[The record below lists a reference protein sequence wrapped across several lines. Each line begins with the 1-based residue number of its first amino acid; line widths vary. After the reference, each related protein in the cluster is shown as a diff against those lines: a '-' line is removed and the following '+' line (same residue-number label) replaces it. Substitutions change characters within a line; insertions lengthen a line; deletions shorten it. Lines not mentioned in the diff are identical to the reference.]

1 MVVTMQTGKHS
12 ATFYIDQLNYAN
24 QNGFTMLAVLAAMFL
39 SALAANTVM
48 VNVSQQNTRE
58 REAQLMQVG
67 FLYRQAIKDYHEMSP
82 GAEKQWPK
90 TLLDLTH
97 DVRFV
102 DLRRHLREV
111 YSDPI
116 TRSEDWGLITIETN
130 GRAGISGVYS
140 KSTDQPLNTASLSLS
155 GFEMPSITQ
164 YAERRFE
171 YIPPVTV
178 PPASSTP
185 TKAAN

>member
-1 MVVTMQTGKHS
+1 MQVGKYDIS
-12 ATFYIDQLNYAN
+12 YFKQY
-24 QNGFTMLAVLAAMFL
+24 GFTMLAVLAAMFL

-48 VNVSQQNTRE
+48 QSVSQQDQRE
-58 REAQLMQVG
+58 REAQLIQIGQM
-67 FLYRQAIKDYHEMSP
+67 YRQAIKDYYEMSP

-90 TLLDLTH
+90 TLEDLTH

-111 YSDPI
+111 YFDPI

-130 GRAGISGVYS
+130 GRTGISGVYS
-140 KSTDQPLNTASLSLS
+140 KSIDQPLNTARFSLS

-171 YIPPVTV
+171 YIPPVAA
-178 PPASSTP
+178 PPAPPSP
-185 TKAAN
+185 AKASI